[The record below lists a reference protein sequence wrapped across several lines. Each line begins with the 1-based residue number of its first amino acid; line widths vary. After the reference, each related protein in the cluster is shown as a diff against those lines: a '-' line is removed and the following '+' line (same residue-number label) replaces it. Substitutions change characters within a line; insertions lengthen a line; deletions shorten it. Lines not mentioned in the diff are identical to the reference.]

1 MAEISDIR
9 ITLRFYKSLDPE
21 LWRYLQSFENGYVR
35 NDALRRLL
43 SKAVNTP
50 GFIADVQLPTSVPEP
65 VIKRS
70 DSGFE
75 VQTESVSVQK
85 SSDGNLSAPN
95 FEPADS
101 IQAPSQGDS
110 LSPVQ
115 SEPAGETDQAPS
127 EPRSEPVPL
136 NQPSSDQG
144 KSDKGFGDEFADILG

>member
-85 SSDGNLSAPN
+85 SSDGNLSAPS
-95 FEPADS
+95 FEPGDS
-101 IQAPSQGDS
+101 IQAPSPDDS

-115 SEPAGETDQAPS
+115 SETVGETDQGSS
-127 EPRSEPVPL
+127 EPRSEPVVL
-136 NQPSSDQG
+136 NQPSDQG
-144 KSDKGFGDEFADILG
+144 KGGDGFSDAFVDMLG

>member
-1 MAEISDIR
+1 
-9 ITLRFYKSLDPE
+9 
-21 LWRYLQSFENGYVR
+21 
-35 NDALRRLL
+35 
-43 SKAVNTP
+43 
-50 GFIADVQLPTSVPEP
+50 

-136 NQPSSDQG
+136 NQPSDRKGGDGFSDAFV
-144 KSDKGFGDEFADILG
+144 DMLG

>member
-35 NDALRRLL
+35 NEALRRLL

-50 GFIADVQLPTSVPEP
+50 GFIADIQLPTSAPEP
-65 VIKRS
+65 VIERS
-70 DSGFE
+70 DSGSE
-75 VQTESVSVQK
+75 VQNESK
-85 SSDGNLSAPN
+85 SSECNLSAPN

-101 IQAPSQGDS
+101 IQAPGPDDS

-115 SEPAGETDQAPS
+115 SETVGETDQAPS
-127 EPRSEPVPL
+127 EPPSEPLAL

>member
-35 NDALRRLL
+35 NEALRRLL

-50 GFIADVQLPTSVPEP
+50 GFIADIQLPTSAPEP
-65 VIKRS
+65 VIERS
-70 DSGFE
+70 DSGSE
-75 VQTESVSVQK
+75 VQNESK
-85 SSDGNLSAPN
+85 SSEGNLSAPN

-101 IQAPSQGDS
+101 IQVPGPDDS

-115 SEPAGETDQAPS
+115 SETVGETYQAPS
-127 EPRSEPVPL
+127 EPPSEPLAL

-144 KSDKGFGDEFADILG
+144 KSDKGFGDEFADIHG